1 MQGTQKTG
9 GDQQKLR
16 GRNFAWEMLECTFFI
31 YLSAR
36 KRSEKKNCECAVFGW
51 KNTISNLHTLLDYI
65 CSDMLGMVTME
76 SGVAEGTS
84 GIVCASDNGG
94 ETLLE
99 CFHVA
104 NSISLFIVILRILN

>member
-1 MQGTQKTG
+1 MNVRFLVGKI
-9 GDQQKLR
+9 LFPIYIR
-16 GRNFAWEMLECTFFI
+16 CWIIFALTCL
-31 YLSAR
+31 Y
-36 KRSEKKNCECAVFGW
+36 
-51 KNTISNLHTLLDYI
+51 
-65 CSDMLGMVTME
+65 GMVTME